1 MISGM
6 ARKWKHSDSSDSDS
20 IELATLLTTPFFD
33 FHKVISALMTPTM
46 TMTLTLSLMKTSLEE
61 NHMTL

>member
-20 IELATLLTTPFFD
+20 IEIVTLLTTPFFD
-33 FHKVISALMTPTM
+33 FHKVISALMTPIM
-46 TMTLTLSLMKTSLEE
+46 TMTPTLSLMKTSLEE
-61 NHMTL
+61 SHMTL

>member
-1 MISGM
+1 M

-46 TMTLTLSLMKTSLEE
+46 TMTMTLTLSLMKTSLEE

>member
-1 MISGM
+1 M
-6 ARKWKHSDSSDSDS
+6 ARKWKHSDFSDSDS

-46 TMTLTLSLMKTSLEE
+46 TMTMTLTLSLMKTSLEE

>member
-1 MISGM
+1 M

-20 IELATLLTTPFFD
+20 IELVTLLTTPFFD
-33 FHKVISALMTPTM
+33 FHRVISALMTM

>member
-1 MISGM
+1 M

-20 IELATLLTTPFFD
+20 IELVTLLTTPFFD
-33 FHKVISALMTPTM
+33 FHKVISTLMTPTM
-46 TMTLTLSLMKTSLEE
+46 TMTPTLSLMKTSLEE

>member
-1 MISGM
+1 M

-20 IELATLLTTPFFD
+20 IELVTLLTTPFFD
-33 FHKVISALMTPTM
+33 FYKVISALMTPTM
-46 TMTLTLSLMKTSLEE
+46 TMTPTLSLMKTSLEE